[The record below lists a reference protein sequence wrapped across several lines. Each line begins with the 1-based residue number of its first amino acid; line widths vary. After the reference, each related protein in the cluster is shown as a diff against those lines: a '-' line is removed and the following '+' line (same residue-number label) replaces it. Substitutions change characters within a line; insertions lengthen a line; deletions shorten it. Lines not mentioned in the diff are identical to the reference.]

1 MSEESCIFC
10 DIVAGKIPCYKV
22 YEDERT
28 LAFMDINPVTPG
40 HILVVPKTH
49 VENLMEMV
57 PGDLAA
63 VHQTTQKMAGAIM
76 KGLNPGGIAVLQLNG
91 KGANQVVMHYHVHL
105 IPRNRPKDKLKILEW
120 EPKKGNVRSIKTKM
134 DKIKGA
140 L

>member
-28 LAFMDINPVTPG
+28 MAFMDVNPITPG
-40 HILVVPKTH
+40 HVLVIPKTH
-49 VENLMEMV
+49 YDNLLEMT

-63 VHQTTQKMAGAIM
+63 THQTSQRLAGAM
-76 KGLNPGGIAVLQLNG
+76 MEALKPGGIQVVQLNG
-91 KGANQVVMHYHVHL
+91 AGANQVGMHYHVHRV
-105 IPRNRPKDKLKILEW
+105 PRNSPKDGLTFLEW
-120 EPKKGNVRSIKTKM
+120 EPKKGNTRAIKNRQE
-134 DKIKGA
+134 KIIDA